1 MELRLIRHG
10 PKNNDP
16 AAHGTGVE
24 ALLDPHKIPEIKA
37 YASRLLQEHPESRFY
52 IETTPVE
59 RAIATGTIIG
69 EELSKYS
76 RIYVEQT
83 IDDMIG
89 SYGQHPL
96 TKEPVNLSPK
106 AMSKVWAEAKKAE
119 RYGHLQ
125 GEHKPLYAWCEQ
137 GFDNPQAHNPEDP
150 GISLREVACRIG
162 TYMHHRL
169 PKMYAGDVVVAIGHS
184 GDIEPFLYLTL
195 EMLEGKFGEEKDAM
209 MKRFSQA
216 DGALE
221 PLAGLKIKFNGTQD
235 TPDKYRL
242 FFNEDLQCDNPGKCI
257 HLVEKEIYLDL
268 FSLQAKWYR
277 EEEGK
282 SHHVLEQKIFAG
294 K

>member
-1 MELRLIRHG
+1 MELHLIRHG

-16 AAHGTGVE
+16 AVHGTGVE
-24 ALLDPHKIPEIKA
+24 ALLDPEKIPEIRA
-37 YASRLLQEHPESRFY
+37 YASRLLRDNPKSRFY

-69 EELSKYS
+69 EELS
-76 RIYVEQT
+76 RAHPRRFVERT

-89 SYGQHPL
+89 SYASHPV
-96 TKEPVNLSPK
+96 TKKAVNLSPG
-106 AMSKVWAEAKKAE
+106 AMSTIWAESKKAE
-119 RYGHLQ
+119 KYKDLQ

-137 GFDNPQAHNPEDP
+137 GFDNPQANNPKDP

-169 PKMYAGDVVVAIGHS
+169 PKMYAGDVVIAIGHS

-195 EMLEGKFGEEKDAM
+195 EMLEGKKGEEKDTM
-209 MKRFSQA
+209 EKRFSQT

-221 PLAGLKIKFNGTQD
+221 PLTGLVI
-235 TPDKYRL
+235 TPKNFSDKKYSL
-242 FFNEDLQCDNPGKCI
+242 SFKEDYECDSERCIHQCDR
-257 HLVEKEIYLDL
+257 EISLDI
-268 FSLQAKWYR
+268 FAQQARWYR
-277 EEEGK
+277 EEGK
-282 SHHVLEQKIFAG
+282 SYQVLEQKIFLE

>member
-1 MELRLIRHG
+1 MELHLIRHG
-10 PKNNDP
+10 PKNNNP
-16 AAHGTGVE
+16 GAHGTGVE
-24 ALLDPHKIPEIKA
+24 ALLDQERIPEIRA
-37 YASRLLQEHPESRFY
+37 YASCLFQEHPESRFY

-59 RAIATGTIIG
+59 RAIVTGTIIG
-69 EELSKYS
+69 EELSKHP

-96 TKEPVNLSPK
+96 TKKPVNLSPQ
-106 AMSKVWAEAKKAE
+106 AMSEVWAKTKNSE

-137 GFDNPQAHNPEDP
+137 GFDNPQAQNPEDP

-162 TYMHHRL
+162 NYIHHRL

-195 EMLEGKFGEEKDAM
+195 EMLEGKNGEEKDAM
-209 MKRFSQA
+209 MKRFSQT

-221 PLAGLKIKFNGTQD
+221 PLTGLDITPQD
-235 TPDKYRL
+235 LSNQKYSL
-242 FFNEDLQCDNPGKCI
+242 SFKEDSGCEGERCI
-257 HLVEKEIYLDL
+257 HWPNREIALDI
-268 FSLQAKWYR
+268 FKQQARWYK
-277 EEEGK
+277 EEGK
-282 SHHVLEQKIFAG
+282 SSPLLEQKIFAG